1 MRSPYFTEEHQLF
14 RETVHQF
21 LEKEV
26 TPFASQWEKEERIPR
41 EIWLKMGEQDL
52 LGIPFPENY
61 GGSNADFF
69 FSVIFLEALGALTPG
84 GFAAAVGVHVYIA
97 LSYIHHFGS
106 DILKAYY
113 LPAGIRG
120 EKIGALAVTEPDA
133 GSDVAAIRTRAR
145 REGEGYILNGAKTFI
160 TNGVYGD
167 FIVVAAKTD
176 PDAGTGGISLLI
188 VDSDSPGVTASK
200 LKKIGWHCSDTAEIT
215 FDNVRV
221 PASNLLGKENMGFY
235 YLMEMFQLE
244 RLVAAITAMAGAD
257 YCLDLTLNYISQRE
271 AFGKPLSRFQ
281 AIRHSLSDLAAEV
294 EAARQLT
301 YYASWLYQQ
310 NFPAVRQCSMA
321 KLYTTELA
329 KRVADTCLQFFGGY
343 GYMDEYLISRIYR
356 DARVGTIVGGA
367 SEVMRE
373 IISKLLIDH
382 VEYQNREG
390 EPTSQTT
397 PEPSPEAREEVV
409 ASPVGEASRELH
421 TPEGD
426 PGVPE
431 KELSESSPVQPG
443 EIVETV
449 DESAV
454 TPPTNGEGEPSAMES
469 DPSLEL
475 EQLFQEASLS
485 LHNREQPEIEEVPTR
500 EEIPDKPSAQEQVES
515 RSGEA
520 HQPPPP
526 PVNDVSPDTIPD
538 NEADSLQQQP
548 SELTAQSIIHT
559 LPSRFRA
566 TKAGDYHGVI
576 HFKISGEK
584 GGEFTVRIE
593 GDTCLVENGCVG
605 KADCVVETVDKT
617 YLEMETGKLNPQ
629 IAFMMGK
636 VKVSNVPEML
646 QFTQLFDPLPDT

>member
-1 MRSPYFTEEHQLF
+1 MRSPYFTEEHQVF
-14 RETVHQF
+14 RETVQQF

-26 TPFASQWEKEERIPR
+26 TPYANQWETEERIPR
-41 EIWLKMGEQDL
+41 EIWLKMGEQEL

-69 FSVIFLEALGALTPG
+69 FSVVFLEALGALTPG

-97 LSYIHHFGS
+97 LSYIHQFGS
-106 DILKAYY
+106 DMLKAYY

-120 EKIGALAVTEPDA
+120 EKIGSLAVTEPDA

-145 REGEGYILNGAKTFI
+145 REGDGYILNGAKTFI

-167 FIVVAAKTD
+167 FIIVAAKTD
-176 PDAGTGGISLLI
+176 PEAGTGGISLLL
-188 VDSDSPGVTASK
+188 VDSDSPGVRASK

-215 FDNVRV
+215 FENVRV

-281 AIRHSLSDLAAEV
+281 AIRHSLSDLATEV

-310 NFPAVRQCSMA
+310 KFPAVRQCSMA

-343 GYMDEYLISRIYR
+343 GYMDEYLISRMYR

-373 IISKLLIDH
+373 IISKLLIDR

-390 EPTSQTT
+390 ESAAPPK
-397 PEPSPEAREEVV
+397 PEPSPPPREEDLTVD
-409 ASPVGEASRELH
+409 SQEKTGEVN
-421 TPEGD
+421 TPETLQKT
-426 PGVPE
+426 PVP
-431 KELSESSPVQPG
+431 QPG
-443 EIVETV
+443 EVPELIPEQPEEAVETI
-449 DESAV
+449 EHH
-454 TPPTNGEGEPSAMES
+454 PPAGDREQSAMEE

-485 LHNREQPEIEEVPTR
+485 LHSQEQPDVEEPPSR
-500 EEIPDKPSAQEQVES
+500 EEIPDQPSAPGQAEGSSE
-515 RSGEA
+515 EE
-520 HQPPPP
+520 HQPPSQPED
-526 PVNDVSPDTIPD
+526 DVSADLPDS
-538 NEADSLQQQP
+538 EADSLQQQP
-548 SELTAQSIIHT
+548 SELNAQSIIRT

-566 TKAGDYHGVI
+566 AKAGDYHGVI

-593 GDTCLVENGCVG
+593 GDTCMVENGCVG